1 MLIGRTVYEAGIDH
15 VSYELCVPPW
25 YNRHSGLGGK
35 YQLTSSFPFI
45 RTPTGVMV
53 YLTVSVACT
62 ISFT

>member
-1 MLIGRTVYEAGIDH
+1 MSSVFLNCDLDFHGACHPGT
-15 VSYELCVPPW
+15 
-25 YNRHSGLGGK
+25 NRHSRLDGK
-35 YQLTSSFPFI
+35 YQLTSSSPFI